1 MTRAKGPTYKVPFRR
16 RREKRTNYEKRL
28 ALVKSEKPRMV
39 VRKSNRYVDISFVVF
54 EPEGDKTLLTVT
66 GRKLSK
72 LFKWPSKR
80 NVWSAYLTG
89 LYAGKEI
96 SKKGVKEF
104 ILDVGMHTPSKGS
117 VLFAALQG
125 AIDAG
130 LKSTYNGEKIP
141 SDKLANPP
149 ESMKSAFEDVK
160 KKILAG

>member
-1 MTRAKGPTYKVPFRR
+1 MTKAKGPTYRVPFRR
-16 RREKRTNYEKRL
+16 RREKKTDYEKRL

-39 VRKSNRYVDISFVVF
+39 VRKSNRYVDVSFVVF
-54 EPEGDKTLLTVT
+54 KPEGDRTLLTVT
-66 GRKLSK
+66 GKKLSK
-72 LFKWPSKR
+72 LYNWPSKR

-89 LYAGKEI
+89 LCAGKEL
-96 SKKGVKEF
+96 SGKGVKEF

-125 AIDAG
+125 AVDAG
-130 LKSTYNGEKIP
+130 LKTDYDAGKIP

-149 ESMKSAFEDVK
+149 ENIKSSFEDVK